1 MEQQETDNPI
11 PASQNVAMAMAP
23 PLCML
28 APMEGTIAFDDRL
41 VATVAAWEVAR

>member
-1 MEQQETDNPI
+1 MEQQEANNPI
-11 PASQNVAMAMAP
+11 LASQNATTAMAH

-41 VATVAAWEVAR
+41 VATVAAREVAQ